1 MPFLQSKGISVIDVS
16 DDDSYFDVATRIILV
31 KDGFVRELDEA
42 ERISAAKDAVEKI
55 K

>member
-1 MPFLQSKGISVIDVS
+1 MSVIAVS
-16 DDDSYFDVATRIILV
+16 HDDSYFDVATRIILV

>member
-1 MPFLQSKGISVIDVS
+1 MPFLQSKGISVIAVS
-16 DDDSYFDVATRIILV
+16 HDDSYFDVATRIILV